1 MNIKIR
7 NEFDN
12 VKEIKLG
19 FSWTMFFFG
28 VFVPLVRG
36 DWKYFFIITGVA
48 LVLTII
54 SMGFLGG
61 LTQLVFCFVYN
72 KLYARDLYEQG
83 YRGLSKGENDL
94 LRQYIK

>member
-28 VFVPLVRG
+28 VFVLLVLG